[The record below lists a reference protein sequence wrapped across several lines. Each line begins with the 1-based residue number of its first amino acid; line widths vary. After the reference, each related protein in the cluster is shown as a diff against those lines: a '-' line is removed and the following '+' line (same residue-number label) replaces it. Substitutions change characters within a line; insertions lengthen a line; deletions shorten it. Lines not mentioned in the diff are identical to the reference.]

1 MSSKLRLRF
10 PSGFLPII
18 GILPMTLN
26 RPLSLNNPL
35 VPLTVLRTG
44 QQRTAPMAEPE
55 KIALDSGDDAPKKRS
70 RMPLI
75 LGFIL
80 AVFGGGAGFMAVQMG
95 LIGSSQDVVDEE
107 VVAVAEDLPDLAFVP
122 LETLVINLPEHAQA
136 RHLLFTAQLE
146 VEPAYSQEVTD
157 LMPRIVDVLNGY
169 LRAVKVAELEDP
181 TALIRLRAQM
191 LRRVQV
197 VVGDGRVKDV
207 LIMEFVL
214 N

>member
-1 MSSKLRLRF
+1 
-10 PSGFLPII
+10 
-18 GILPMTLN
+18 
-26 RPLSLNNPL
+26 
-35 VPLTVLRTG
+35 
-44 QQRTAPMAEPE
+44 
-55 KIALDSGDDAPKKRS
+55 
-70 RMPLI
+70 
-75 LGFIL
+75 
-80 AVFGGGAGFMAVQMG
+80 
-95 LIGSSQDVVDEE
+95 
-107 VVAVAEDLPDLAFVP
+107 
-122 LETLVINLPEHAQA
+122 
-136 RHLLFTAQLE
+136 LFTAQLE

-197 VVGDGRVKDV
+197 VVGDGRVKDI